1 MQIKKEYIFVFTV
14 SLIVLSY
21 ILESITG
28 NVLIKVV
35 GNPYNFLVDQN
46 NLKRIPLSVFEV
58 GIKSLA
64 IFFSLGLTLSLF
76 KKNYIPK
83 FLFILFF
90 AFLSQLYGIQQV
102 MTRSLITPMTWT
114 LAISYSGILSLT
126 LGIYYLLQSLV
137 YGINDKLI
145 SGSEKLVSK
154 EINTNEESVL
164 NPK

>member
-58 GIKSLA
+58 GI
-64 IFFSLGLTLSLF
+64 
-76 KKNYIPK
+76 NYIPK

-126 LGIYYLLQSLV
+126 LGVYYLLQSLV

-154 EINTNEESVL
+154 EVSTNEESVL